1 MEWFRQDRKFD
12 DYKVNIIFRHMNS
25 LKQIAENIISDI
37 MNNQPIANIL
47 LKAKIFATKKND
59 IKFLDWINNE
69 LKGYEDN
76 LPDYRKLQ
84 AGIIVDIHRG
94 FQMVTNFPYP
104 IEMIK
109 DKSIRKLIEV
119 IPISVPIS
127 AVEDIS
133 KRDSD
138 TIHMEIPVNIWYH
151 HMNHCISGEIQRA
164 YRSTNISGV
173 KNIIVAVKNIVIEY
187 MLQYGDNENINFES
201 IMESKQ
207 NEIVMHKTTYNA
219 AIVNTGSGNI
229 NATNTTN
236 IVGNENT
243 INAQTKEGLE
253 EIMSQIKEIL
263 PSNDPELKEIV
274 LEIESEISQLTPK
287 KSIIKRGL
295 QAMKG
300 LTQGITAGVIA
311 NKLPEL
317 ITSALALL

>member
-1 MEWFRQDRKFD
+1 
-12 DYKVNIIFRHMNS
+12 MNS

-47 LKAKIFATKKND
+47 LKAKIFATQKQD
-59 IKFLDWINNE
+59 YVFLHWVNQE
-69 LKGYEDN
+69 LNGYDGN
-76 LPDYRKLQ
+76 LPDYRKLKS
-84 AGIIVDIHRG
+84 GIKLDIHRG
-94 FQMVTNFPYP
+94 WQFVSNFSYP
-104 IEMIK
+104 TEYIK
-109 DKSIRKLIEV
+109 DKDIRERLEV
-119 IPISVPIS
+119 FPIVVPIS
-127 AVEDIS
+127 EVEELS
-133 KRDSD
+133 KSDSD
-138 TIHMEIPVNIWYH
+138 SIHMDIPAGLWESHIGY
-151 HMNHCISGEIQRA
+151 CITGTIQRA
-164 YRSTNISGV
+164 YQYTNVSGI
-173 KNIIVAVKNIVIEY
+173 KNIIVAVKDIIVEY
-187 MLQYGDNENINFES
+187 MLKYSENEDINFAS
-201 IMESKQ
+201 IIECKR
-207 NEIVMHKTTYNA
+207 NEIVMNKTTYNA